1 MMCVP
6 GCADVLSRRR
16 FFGAAAGTAFIAL
29 PAQATQR
36 QHSFTTVIDLTHTLT
51 PDFPTF
57 FGRPGISIDKRY
69 TLAKHGANVNWWHV
83 LEHAG
88 THIDAPLHYSDA
100 GISAEKIPA
109 GQLVVPLAV
118 IDVAEKAAR
127 NPDYVIGRQDLAAWE
142 VKHGELPDGCC
153 VAMHSGWSR
162 YAVDP
167 AKFGGTDASGVFH
180 FPGIDPTAT
189 EWLLKERRVVG
200 LAVDTLSLDPGYT
213 KEFKTH
219 ALWLPAG
226 RWGLE
231 NVANL
236 DQVPPIGATL
246 VVGAPKVI
254 GATGGPARIFALV

>member
-1 MMCVP
+1 
-6 GCADVLSRRR
+6 
-16 FFGAAAGTAFIAL
+16 
-29 PAQATQR
+29 
-36 QHSFTTVIDLTHTLT
+36 
-51 PDFPTF
+51 
-57 FGRPGISIDKRY
+57 
-69 TLAKHGANVNWWHV
+69 
-83 LEHAG
+83 
-88 THIDAPLHYSDA
+88 
-100 GISAEKIPA
+100 
-109 GQLVVPLAV
+109 
-118 IDVAEKAAR
+118 
-127 NPDYVIGRQDLAAWE
+127 
-142 VKHGELPDGCC
+142 
-153 VAMHSGWSR
+153 
-162 YAVDP
+162 
-167 AKFGGTDASGVFH
+167 VFH